1 VVTLKEAKA
10 VTDSIVK
17 RLHPLSVVLFGS
29 VARESTGNDLDL
41 LIIVEDTTETI
52 ADLSVRLGKSLRRF
66 YKKFDIDP
74 FIIRHSL
81 FSEYQRKGSPFL
93 KLISKEGRSLYMKNA
108 VQEWVKQSID
118 ELDIAK
124 YLLKG
129 RYYKGACYHAQQ
141 AVEKAM
147 KAQLLNKGWELE
159 KTHSVER
166 LHAIGTDYK
175 IRFTI
180 GEEETVFIDSIY
192 RGRYPIETG
201 LLPLGEP
208 SAEDAEKAVSIA
220 GKTVISAK
228 RILKKKA

>member
-1 VVTLKEAKA
+1 MVTLRDAKA

-29 VARESTGNDLDL
+29 VAREAVGEDLDL
-41 LIIVEDTTETI
+41 LIIVEDTPETMT
-52 ADLSVRLGKSLRRF
+52 DLNVLLGKSLRRF

-74 FIIRHSL
+74 FIIQHSL
-81 FSEYQRKGSPFL
+81 FNEYQRKGSPFL
-93 KLISKEGRSLYMKNA
+93 KIISREGRSLYMKNA
-108 VQEWVKQSID
+108 IQEWIKQSVE
-118 ELDIAK
+118 ELDTAQ
-124 YLLKG
+124 YLLEG

-166 LHAIGTDYK
+166 LHAIGIDYK
-175 IRFTI
+175 IRFSI
-180 GEEETVFIDSIY
+180 SEEETVFIDSIY

-208 SAEDAEKAVSIA
+208 SAEDAEKAVGIA
-220 GKTVISAK
+220 GRTVKTAK
-228 RILKKKA
+228 NILKKKV